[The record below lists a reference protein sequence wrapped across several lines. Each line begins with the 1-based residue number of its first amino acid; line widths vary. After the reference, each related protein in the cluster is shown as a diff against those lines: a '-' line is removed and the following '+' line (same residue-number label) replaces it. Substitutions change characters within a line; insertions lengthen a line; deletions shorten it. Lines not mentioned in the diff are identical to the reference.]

1 VNRTVRVGLFACA
14 TFAALAFA
22 GSAFASFSPKL
33 VVSSASGATGGGPT
47 RVGVIVGASDDPTAE
62 AQIFVP
68 SAYTIGT
75 PAAGTKLGNVT
86 ATAQAADLGN
96 TVLPLTGELDA
107 IAPNATTTADAEQ
120 CGISPTQTWDLHLS
134 AAGQTLDI
142 PMFVVTAAAPIATS
156 GYNTEL
162 VVCLPPPDVP
172 AGTPGRAVFGAK
184 LLSATFT
191 SSAITE
197 PGAAG
202 TYRWTS
208 LWTPYTPNTG
218 KPNPAGTVET
228 QSVRNI
234 PATLELKATR
244 KKVTSSETYRSHGH
258 IKKRKITST
267 TVTVSSS
274 ATENGKP
281 ASSAVVTI
289 TTSGKKITRPFRLA
303 SKKTAVVVA
312 TAKIDS
318 DSGSVPTGVTA
329 TTADLFYH
337 DLGQGGCVATAVFG
351 GLPCIDATVGGV
363 TVTDRIVVKGY

>member
-1 VNRTVRVGLFACA
+1 VKRTVRLSLLACVA
-14 TFAALAFA
+14 FAALAFA
-22 GSAFASFSPKL
+22 GSALASFSPKL
-33 VVSSASGATGGGPT
+33 VTSSASGAAGGGPA
-47 RVGVIVGASDDPTAE
+47 RVGVIVGASDDPTAV
-62 AQIFVP
+62 AQLFVP

-86 ATAQAADLGN
+86 ATAAAADLGN
-96 TVLPLTGELDA
+96 TILPLTGELDA
-107 IAPNATTTADAEQ
+107 IAPTATTTADAQQ
-120 CGISPTQTWDLHLS
+120 CGVSPTQTWDLHLS

-142 PMFVVTAAAPIATS
+142 PMFVVTTAAPVATA
-156 GYNTEL
+156 GYTTEL

-197 PGAAG
+197 PSAAG

-218 KPNPAGTVET
+218 QPNPAGTVET

-234 PATLELKATR
+234 PATLKLTATR
-244 KKVTSSETYRSHGH
+244 KKVTTTRTV
-258 IKKRKITST
+258 KRKKVKVVST
-267 TVTVSSS
+267 TVKVTSQV
-274 ATENGKP
+274 TENGKP
-281 ASSAVVTI
+281 ASSATVTV
-289 TTSGKKITRPFRLA
+289 SVGGKRSIGAFKLA
-303 SKKTAVVVA
+303 HKKTAVVVA
-312 TAKIDS
+312 TARIDS

-329 TTADLFYH
+329 TAADLFYH
-337 DLGQGGCVATAVFG
+337 DLGQSGCVAMTVFG

-363 TVTDRIVVKGY
+363 TVTGRAVVKGY